1 MKISKG
7 TIVRTIMMLLVI
19 VNIVLQKMGYDII
32 NVDENTILTL
42 VEVLIE
48 IAVLIVGFWKNN
60 SYTEKA
66 IKADE
71 FLKTLRDSETVTSG
85 YAEVIDEEVIEDEG
99 GDL

>member
-32 NVDENTILTL
+32 DVDENTILTL
-42 VEVLIE
+42 VELLIE

-71 FLKTLRDSETVTSG
+71 FLKGLRNSETVTSG
-85 YAEVIDEEVIEDEG
+85 YAEVIDEG

>member
-85 YAEVIDEEVIEDEG
+85 YAEVIDEG

>member
-7 TIVRTIMMLLVI
+7 TIVRTIMMLLVLA
-19 VNIVLQKMGYDII
+19 NIVLQKMGYDII